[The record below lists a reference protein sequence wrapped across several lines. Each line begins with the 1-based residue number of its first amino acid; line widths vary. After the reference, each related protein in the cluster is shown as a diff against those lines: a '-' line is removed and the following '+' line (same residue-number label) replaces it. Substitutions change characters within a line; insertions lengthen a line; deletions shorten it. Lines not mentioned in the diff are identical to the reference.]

1 MNFDVKW
8 HTEPFPHAV
17 IDDFL
22 PKEDFKKLQNSLK
35 KRSLKTKKVFETP
48 IENKTIFT
56 NENIGQPA
64 LDLIDLLS
72 SKLIKEKFADLFG
85 EDVKILSMGE
95 AKDLGGLSPYH
106 ETKFAGFLGS
116 HVDHSSIE
124 NHSLRHISNSIFYA
138 SDEWSEGWGGET
150 VLFSKNGFK
159 AIKTVAP
166 IPNRLLLFT
175 HSANSFHGVT
185 EYQPKKDVLR
195 KSFYH
200 DYYCAGEDIKMA
212 MQKLNNRHKCRLSHS
227 HHGTIF
233 IPFFPQGLS
242 NFSWKTA
249 RSSRHLRYFGH
260 YLIYLFN
267 RTLRVDL
274 KPLFRW
280 IKN

>member
-106 ETKFAGFLGS
+106 ETKFAGYPS
-116 HVDHSSIE
+116 
-124 NHSLRHISNSIFYA
+124 SNSSNHQFCSRA
-138 SDEWSEGWGGET
+138 KHGQCFPLSKRNVEFET
-150 VLFSKNGFK
+150 G
-159 AIKTVAP
+159 
-166 IPNRLLLFT
+166 NR
-175 HSANSFHGVT
+175 
-185 EYQPKKDVLR
+185 
-195 KSFYH
+195 
-200 DYYCAGEDIKMA
+200 
-212 MQKLNNRHKCRLSHS
+212 
-227 HHGTIF
+227 
-233 IPFFPQGLS
+233 
-242 NFSWKTA
+242 
-249 RSSRHLRYFGH
+249 
-260 YLIYLFN
+260 
-267 RTLRVDL
+267 
-274 KPLFRW
+274 
-280 IKN
+280 